1 MGTYALRV
9 PASALGT
16 YRRRR
21 AAWPQGPAYTYWVRV
36 PALGVGYV
44 QRTVATQVSATAVG
58 GTVFILVSGSL
69 ATRFK
74 AMQPELAAVQD
85 SFRVLAV
92 RGRRTA
98 NG

>member
-1 MGTYALRV
+1 MSLKFAPLTYNMNTV
-9 PASALGT
+9 E
-16 YRRRR
+16 RR
-21 AAWPQGPAYTYWVRV
+21 A
-36 PALGVGYV
+36 L
-44 QRTVATQVSATAVG
+44 VSATAVG

-98 NG
+98 TNG

>member
-1 MGTYALRV
+1 M
-9 PASALGT
+9 
-16 YRRRR
+16 
-21 AAWPQGPAYTYWVRV
+21 
-36 PALGVGYV
+36 
-44 QRTVATQVSATAVG
+44 ATQVSATAVG

-92 RGRRTA
+92 RGRRTI

>member
-1 MGTYALRV
+1 M
-9 PASALGT
+9 
-16 YRRRR
+16 
-21 AAWPQGPAYTYWVRV
+21 
-36 PALGVGYV
+36 GVGYV

-92 RGRRTA
+92 GGRRTV